1 MTCHACGANGAYS
14 IVMTK
19 CVRCGADYRNRPK
32 DRPESPCPNCGE
44 PFPPLND
51 ECWHCSFN
59 GRCRNCDE
67 PTDFSPDPLYCT
79 DLCRVQGE
87 IERYEVDRV

>member
-44 PFPPLND
+44 REPIIGD
-51 ECWHCSFN
+51 ECSGCGFT
-59 GRCRNCDE
+59 GRCRSCDAD
-67 PTDFSPDPLYCT
+67 TDFSDDPLYC
-79 DLCRVQGE
+79 DDVCRKTGE
-87 IERYEVDRV
+87 TERYAFDRR